1 MIEKEKCKGKIETK
15 NMRSKKMERLLFES
29 KGAPTKAVVMSG
41 VGGGILAVLGIVII
55 VISQMKHA
63 THSVYSGVYGGAMSY
78 SGSYGGGYL
87 VGEGAR
93 TMLIVFGVVS
103 ILAAIASLCSLFGI
117 AKTRLMVYDY
127 HLEGSYYIPI
137 LGLTIRRDY
146 YVKYQDIA
154 GITRNQNV
162 LIIHMVGTQQRIA
175 VKNNQMAETAHQMI
189 QQCIDYMKYSQQN
202 QGTVN

>member
-1 MIEKEKCKGKIETK
+1 MVEKEKCKGKIETK

-103 ILAAIASLCSLFGI
+103 ILAAIASLCSL
-117 AKTRLMVYDY
+117 
-127 HLEGSYYIPI
+127 
-137 LGLTIRRDY
+137 
-146 YVKYQDIA
+146 
-154 GITRNQNV
+154 
-162 LIIHMVGTQQRIA
+162 
-175 VKNNQMAETAHQMI
+175 
-189 QQCIDYMKYSQQN
+189 
-202 QGTVN
+202 

>member
-1 MIEKEKCKGKIETK
+1 
-15 NMRSKKMERLLFES
+15 MERLLFES

-103 ILAAIASLCSLFGI
+103 ILAAIASLCSL
-117 AKTRLMVYDY
+117 V
-127 HLEGSYYIPI
+127 S
-137 LGLTIRRDY
+137 
-146 YVKYQDIA
+146 V
-154 GITRNQNV
+154 
-162 LIIHMVGTQQRIA
+162 
-175 VKNNQMAETAHQMI
+175 
-189 QQCIDYMKYSQQN
+189 
-202 QGTVN
+202 

>member
-1 MIEKEKCKGKIETK
+1 MEK
-15 NMRSKKMERLLFES
+15 LLFES